1 MRLATLV
8 VCLMIGAGLSP
19 AAPEKDKDACP
30 SNGRQAGRG
39 INFYSR
45 ARELALGRDLA
56 MDLERSVRLI
66 DDPVVSE
73 YINRIGRNLAL
84 NSNSQFVP
92 RIRIIRSEDTNSVTI
107 PGGFIY
113 INSGLIRAAHNEA
126 ELAAALAHEIGHVAA
141 RHYTRQASL
150 TDLLGYSAIP
160 LMFVGGLPGLML
172 QEGASLG
179 APLVWKKFSRSAEG
193 EADRLGIQYAY
204 DAGYDPTAFVDLLE
218 RISLQQ
224 LGKRNL
230 IDKMMAEHPEI
241 DSRIRAA
248 QKQIQNR
255 LTPRE
260 QYLLQTS
267 EFDQV
272 KQRLITIESNGNVPR
287 RPTYSP
293 TPPDERPRIR
303 RPD

>member
-1 MRLATLV
+1 MNVLV
-8 VCLMIGAGLSP
+8 TGGAGYIGSVLSP
-19 AAPEKDKDACP
+19 QLL
-30 SNGRQAGRG
+30 QAGH
-39 INFYSR
+39 
-45 ARELALGRDLA
+45 
-56 MDLERSVRLI
+56 
-66 DDPVVSE
+66 
-73 YINRIGRNLAL
+73 
-84 NSNSQFVP
+84 Q
-92 RIRIIRSEDTNSVTI
+92 VTVLDS
-107 PGGFIY
+107 F
-113 INSGLIRAAHNEA
+113 
-126 ELAAALAHEIGHVAA
+126 
-141 RHYTRQASL
+141 TFRQASL

-287 RPTYSP
+287 RPAYSS